1 MKNMEEHGRT
11 WKNMEEHGRNGFGK
25 TEIDVFFLPDIAIRE
40 KRKTRLI
47 V

>member
-1 MKNMEEHGRT
+1 MKNMEE
-11 WKNMEEHGRNGFGK
+11 MEKWIGK
-25 TEIDVFFLPDIAIRE
+25 TEIDVCFLPDIAIRE